1 MSIKKDNTE
10 RALSLLE
17 QEPPGAIKVNTEL
30 IREFDKTVSEILF
43 ARHEAG
49 VLHNSFEWGAALYEC
64 VKQGDRDGLLPI
76 LENRGQ
82 WRYGV
87 LAKEELRSAKN
98 GAICMISF
106 VVQSVISEKLIY
118 SELGYSISDACI
130 QLIEQSETKE
140 EIITKLYLSLLK
152 FTDEIQKYRNV
163 KYHYMVKRTKE
174 YVYKH
179 FHEELTVEKIAKAL
193 GVNSDYLSR
202 VFKKAEGISL
212 KRYILQER
220 TTRAKNLLRY
230 SDYSILEISKYLG
243 FSTQSHFTEVFKRFS
258 DMTPQAFRNQYSEL
272 YKEEM

>member
-1 MSIKKDNTE
+1 MSMKRENTE
-10 RALSLLE
+10 RTLSLLE
-17 QEPPGAIKVNTEL
+17 QETQGAIKVNAEL

-64 VKQGDRDGLLPI
+64 VKQGDKDSMMHI

-82 WRYGV
+82 CKYGV
-87 LAKEELRSAKN
+87 LAKDELRSAKN

-106 VVQSVISEKLIY
+106 VVQSVISEKLLY

-130 QLIEQSETKE
+130 QLIEQSETRE
-140 EIITKLYLSLLK
+140 EIMTKLYFCLLK
-152 FTDEIQKYRNV
+152 FTDEIQKHRNK

-174 YVYKH
+174 HIYKH
-179 FHEELTVEKIAKAL
+179 LHEELTVEKIAKGL

-202 VFKKAEGISL
+202 IFKKAEGLSL
-212 KRYILQER
+212 KYYILQER

>member
-1 MSIKKDNTE
+1 
-10 RALSLLE
+10 
-17 QEPPGAIKVNTEL
+17 
-30 IREFDKTVSEILF
+30 
-43 ARHEAG
+43 
-49 VLHNSFEWGAALYEC
+49 
-64 VKQGDRDGLLPI
+64 
-76 LENRGQ
+76 
-82 WRYGV
+82 
-87 LAKEELRSAKN
+87 
-98 GAICMISF
+98 
-106 VVQSVISEKLIY
+106 
-118 SELGYSISDACI
+118 
-130 QLIEQSETKE
+130 
-140 EIITKLYLSLLK
+140 
-152 FTDEIQKYRNV
+152 
-163 KYHYMVKRTKE
+163 MVKRTKE